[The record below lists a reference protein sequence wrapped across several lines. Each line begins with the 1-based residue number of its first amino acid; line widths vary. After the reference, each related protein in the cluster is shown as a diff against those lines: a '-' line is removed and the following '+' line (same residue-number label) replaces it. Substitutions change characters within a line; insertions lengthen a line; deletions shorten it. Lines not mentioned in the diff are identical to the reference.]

1 MNPSR
6 SIAIAIAIAVAAVGL
21 AAALPAQA
29 HKASDA
35 YMAFQVVGGDVDARI
50 DIALRDLDR
59 DLDLDT
65 DADDQLSWKEVRTRW
80 ADIAALA
87 RNDIRLSADGAR
99 CAPEP
104 ATTPVTA
111 ANAPALTE
119 HSDGHYAVLRMHWH
133 CGTPVHQLSVDY
145 ELFARSDPTHRGIV
159 RVGRPTRRAADA
171 ASASGPVGA
180 ADETPTQLA
189 VLSPG
194 NGWHRFRLPRPSASA
209 VPSTRA
215 SAVASASVPGSESAA
230 TAGAARVIDA
240 GRQMPRRAAPGRT
253 ADIAAAGIGHAVD
266 ADVDLS
272 GSDAASSSFFGFVR
286 EGIHHILIGYDHI
299 LFLLS
304 LLLPA
309 VWIRSRATDPRTG
322 LPRARWLPAADLRF
336 ASTNVLKVVTAFT
349 VAHSITL
356 ALSVFDIVDP
366 PSRWVES
373 VIAASVVLAALNNI
387 WPLVSEARW
396 KLTFVFGLV
405 HGFGFASALKDAGLA
420 HGALAGPLVG
430 FNVGVEIGQLCIVAV
445 VLPIA
450 WSLRGTRTYRGA
462 FAGGSLAI
470 AMVAG
475 LWLVQRAFDLSLI
488 AG

>member
-1 MNPSR
+1 MKR
-6 SIAIAIAIAVAAVGL
+6 IVL
-21 AAALPAQA
+21 ALAFASMLATPLAQA

-35 YMAFQVVGGDVDARI
+35 YVTLHVDGEVVDARI

-65 DADDQLSWKEVRTRW
+65 NADDQLSWKEVRTRW

-87 RNDIRLSADGAR
+87 RSDIRISADGAR
-99 CAPEP
+99 CTPDP
-104 ATTPVTA
+104 ASTPVTEP
-111 ANAPALTE
+111 NMPALTE
-119 HSDGHYAVLRMHWH
+119 HSDGTYAVLRTQWH
-133 CGTPVHQLSVDY
+133 CAAPVQQLSIEY
-145 ELFARSDPTHRGIV
+145 ELFAKTDPTHRGIA
-159 RVGRPTRRAADA
+159 RVSRADA
-171 ASASGPVGA
+171 SPDAPAP
-180 ADETPTQLA
+180 QLA

-194 NGWHRFRLPRPSASA
+194 NGWHRFKLPALPLPLPATAASDSA
-209 VPSTRA
+209 VEFVDTPA
-215 SAVASASVPGSESAA
+215 PAA
-230 TAGAARVIDA
+230 LPAPAARVQSDVD
-240 GRQMPRRAAPGRT
+240 T
-253 ADIAAAGIGHAVD
+253 AAADDSATS
-266 ADVDLS
+266 A
-272 GSDAASSSFFGFVR
+272 FFGFVR
-286 EGIHHILIGYDHI
+286 EGVHHILIGYDHI

-309 VWIRSRATDPRTG
+309 VWIRSAVTDPRTG
-322 LPRARWLPAADLRF
+322 VTRTRWLPSNNLRL
-336 ASTNVLKVVTAFT
+336 ALTNVLKVVTAFT

-356 ALSVFDIVDP
+356 ALSVLNIVNP

-373 VIAASVVLAALNNI
+373 IIAASVVLAALNNI
-387 WPLVSEARW
+387 WPLISEARW

-420 HGALAGPLVG
+420 KGALVGPLVG

-445 VLPIA
+445 VLPLA

-462 FAGGSLAI
+462 FAAGSLAI
-470 AMVAG
+470 AGVAG

>member
-1 MNPSR
+1 MNLHR
-6 SIAIAIAIAVAAVGL
+6 FALALTAAALL
-21 AAALPAQA
+21 AAAPAQA

-35 YMAFQVVGGDVDARI
+35 YVTLHVDGAVVDARI

-65 DADDQLSWKEVRTRW
+65 NADDQLSWKEVRMRW
-80 ADIAALA
+80 HDIAALT
-87 RNDIRLSADGAR
+87 RNDIRLSADGAG
-99 CAPEP
+99 CTPDPVATP
-104 ATTPVTA
+104 ASD

-119 HSDGHYAVLRMHWH
+119 HSDGTYAVLRTQWH
-133 CGTPVHQLSVDY
+133 CAAPVQALSVEY
-145 ELFARSDPTHRGIV
+145 ELFAKTDPTHRGIA
-159 RVGRPTRRAADA
+159 RVSRANAGADA
-171 ASASGPVGA
+171 PAP
-180 ADETPTQLA
+180 QLA

-194 NGWHRFRLPRPSASA
+194 NGWHRFTLPPLPAASTAPDRSASIA
-209 VPSTRA
+209 ETPA
-215 SAVASASVPGSESAA
+215 PIALAA
-230 TAGAARVIDA
+230 QAARPHAEADTAPADDA
-240 GRQMPRRAAPGRT
+240 P
-253 ADIAAAGIGHAVD
+253 
-266 ADVDLS
+266 
-272 GSDAASSSFFGFVR
+272 AASLWGFVR
-286 EGIHHILIGYDHI
+286 EGVHHILIGYDHI

-309 VWIRSRATDPRTG
+309 VWIRSAVTDPRTG
-322 LPRARWLPAADLRF
+322 VTRTRWIASNKLRL
-336 ASTNVLKVVTAFT
+336 ALTNVLKVVTAFT

-356 ALSVFDIVDP
+356 ALSVFDVVNP

-373 VIAASVVLAALNNI
+373 IIAASVVLAALNNI
-387 WPLVSEARW
+387 WPVISEARW

-420 HGALAGPLVG
+420 KGALAAPLVG

-450 WSLRGTRTYRGA
+450 WALRDTRTYRGA

-470 AMVAG
+470 AGVAG

>member
-1 MNPSR
+1 MTR
-6 SIAIAIAIAVAAVGL
+6 ARLVAL
-21 AAALPAQA
+21 AFAALLATPFAHA

-35 YMAFQVVGGDVDARI
+35 YLTLRVDGAVVDARI

-65 DADDQLSWKEVRTRW
+65 NADDRLSWKEVRTRW
-80 ADIAALA
+80 SDIAALA
-87 RNDIRLSADGAR
+87 RDDIRLSADGAR
-99 CAPEP
+99 CTPDAA
-104 ATTPVTA
+104 ATPTTD

-119 HSDGHYAVLRMHWH
+119 HSDGRYAVLRTQWH
-133 CGTPVHQLSVDY
+133 CAAPVRQLSVDY
-145 ELFARSDPTHRGIV
+145 ELFAKTDPTHRGIA
-159 RVGRPTRRAADA
+159 RVARTG
-171 ASASGPVGA
+171 ASTDGP
-180 ADETPTQLA
+180 PPLLA

-194 NGWHRFRLPRPSASA
+194 NGWHRFKLPAL
-209 VPSTRA
+209 
-215 SAVASASVPGSESAA
+215 AA
-230 TAGAARVIDA
+230 TAAV
-240 GRQMPRRAAPGRT
+240 AAPS
-253 ADIAAAGIGHAVD
+253 AAAIAETPAPAALPPVVAVPTQEADGATD
-266 ADVDLS
+266 AD
-272 GSDAASSSFFGFVR
+272 APPSSFVGFVR

-309 VWIRSRATDPRTG
+309 VWIRGAETDARTG
-322 LPRARWLPAADLRF
+322 VTCMRWKPSHDLRHAL
-336 ASTNVLKVVTAFT
+336 ASVLKVVTAFT

-356 ALSVFDIVDP
+356 ALSVLDVVNP

-373 VIAASVVLAALNNI
+373 VIAASVVLAALNNL
-387 WPLVSEARW
+387 WPVISEARW

-420 HGALAGPLVG
+420 KGALAGPLVG
-430 FNVGVEIGQLCIVAV
+430 FNLGVEIGQLCIVAI
-445 VLPIA
+445 VLPVA

-462 FAGGSLAI
+462 FAAGSLAI
-470 AMVAG
+470 AAVAG

>member
-1 MNPSR
+1 MSR
-6 SIAIAIAIAVAAVGL
+6 ARLLAALAFAAVL
-21 AAALPAQA
+21 ATPLAQA

-35 YMAFQVVGGDVDARI
+35 YVTLRVDGAVVDARI

-59 DLDLDT
+59 DLYLDT
-65 DADDQLSWKEVRTRW
+65 NADDQLSWKEVRTRW

-99 CAPEP
+99 CTPDP
-104 ATTPVTA
+104 AGTPVTD
-111 ANAPALTE
+111 ANTPALTE
-119 HSDGHYAVLRMHWH
+119 HSDGTYAVLRTQWH
-133 CGTPVHQLSVDY
+133 CAAPVQQLSVEY
-145 ELFARSDPTHRGIV
+145 ELFARTDPTHRGIA
-159 RVGRPTRRAADA
+159 RVARADA
-171 ASASGPVGA
+171 SADAPV
-180 ADETPTQLA
+180 PQLA

-194 NGWHRFRLPRPSASA
+194 NGWHRFKLPPLPIAASTATAASETPAAPASVQATASA
-209 VPSTRA
+209 LPD
-215 SAVASASVPGSESAA
+215 
-230 TAGAARVIDA
+230 TAGR
-240 GRQMPRRAAPGRT
+240 
-253 ADIAAAGIGHAVD
+253 D
-266 ADVDLS
+266 ADT
-272 GSDAASSSFFGFVR
+272 AAVEEAPSSSFFGFVR
-286 EGIHHILIGYDHI
+286 EGVHHILIGYDHI

-309 VWIRSRATDPRTG
+309 VWIRSAVTDPRTG
-322 LPRARWLPAADLRF
+322 LTRTRWVPSSNLKLAL
-336 ASTNVLKVVTAFT
+336 TNVLKVVTAFT

-356 ALSVFDIVDP
+356 ALSVLNIVNP

-373 VIAASVVLAALNNI
+373 IIAASVVLAALNNI
-387 WPLVSEARW
+387 WPLISEARW

-420 HGALAGPLVG
+420 KGALVGPLVG

-462 FAGGSLAI
+462 FAAGSLAI
-470 AMVAG
+470 AGVAG

>member
-1 MNPSR
+1 MNIRP
-6 SIAIAIAIAVAAVGL
+6 VV
-21 AAALPAQA
+21 AAALVACAAGAQA

-35 YMAFQVVGGDVDARI
+35 YVTLQVDGAVVGARV

-65 DADDQLSWKEVRTRW
+65 DADDRLSWKEVRTRW
-80 ADIAALA
+80 ADITALA
-87 RNDIRLSADGAR
+87 RDDIRLSADGHA
-99 CAPEP
+99 CPVEP
-104 ATTPVTA
+104 QPTPDATPA
-111 ANAPALTE
+111 ALAE
-119 HSDGHYAVLRMHWH
+119 HSDGHYAVLQMRWR
-133 CGTPVHQLSVDY
+133 CAAPVQQLSVDY
-145 ELFARSDPTHRGIV
+145 RLFARTDPTHRGIA
-159 RVGRPTRRAADA
+159 RVSRAGAD
-171 ASASGPVGA
+171 GA
-180 ADETPTQLA
+180 PQLA

-194 NGWHRFRLPRPSASA
+194 SGWHRFKLPALPEA
-209 VPSTRA
+209 VPS
-215 SAVASASVPGSESAA
+215 SAA
-230 TAGAARVIDA
+230 EPAPQATAL
-240 GRQMPRRAAPGRT
+240 AAPALPST
-253 ADIAAAGIGHAVD
+253 ATRVADNAEVADGAVSD
-266 ADVDLS
+266 AD
-272 GSDAASSSFFGFVR
+272 APPSSFIGFVR

-309 VWIRSRATDPRTG
+309 VWIRRREPDRRTG
-322 LPRARWLPAADLRF
+322 LERTRWRPATDLRA

-356 ALSVFDIVDP
+356 ALAVFNVVEP

-373 VIAASVVLAALNNI
+373 IIAASVVLAALNNI
-387 WPLVSEARW
+387 WPVISEARW

-420 HGALAGPLVG
+420 KGALVAPLVG
-430 FNVGVEIGQLCIVAV
+430 FNVGVEIGQLCIVAL

-470 AMVAG
+470 ATVAG
-475 LWLVQRAFDLSLI
+475 VWLVQRAFDLSLI

>member
-1 MNPSR
+1 MSR
-6 SIAIAIAIAVAAVGL
+6 VRLFAALVFAGVVAAPL
-21 AAALPAQA
+21 AQA

-35 YMAFQVVGGDVDARI
+35 YVTLHVDGAVVDARI

-65 DADDQLSWKEVRTRW
+65 NADDQLSWKEVRTRW
-80 ADIAALA
+80 ADIATLA

-99 CAPEP
+99 CTPDLAG
-104 ATTPVTA
+104 TPVTD
-111 ANAPALTE
+111 ANTPALTE
-119 HSDGHYAVLRMHWH
+119 HSDGTYAVLRTQWH
-133 CGTPVHQLSVDY
+133 CPAPVQQLSVEY
-145 ELFARSDPTHRGIV
+145 ELFAKTDPTHRGIA
-159 RVGRPTRRAADA
+159 RVSRANAAADA
-171 ASASGPVGA
+171 PAP
-180 ADETPTQLA
+180 QLA

-194 NGWHRFRLPRPSASA
+194 NGWHRFKLPSLPAA
-209 VPSTRA
+209 
-215 SAVASASVPGSESAA
+215 AA
-230 TAGAARVIDA
+230 TASET
-240 GRQMPRRAAPGRT
+240 PAPP
-253 ADIAAAGIGHAVD
+253 ALMQPAP
-266 ADVDLS
+266 
-272 GSDAASSSFFGFVR
+272 DAASRDADTASVDEAPTASFFGFVR
-286 EGIHHILIGYDHI
+286 EGVHHILIGYDHI

-309 VWIRSRATDPRTG
+309 VWIRSAVTDPRTG
-322 LPRARWLPAADLRF
+322 LTRTRWVPSNNLKLAL
-336 ASTNVLKVVTAFT
+336 TNVLKVVTAFT

-356 ALSVFDIVDP
+356 ALSVLNIVNP

-373 VIAASVVLAALNNI
+373 IIAASVVLAALNNI
-387 WPLVSEARW
+387 WPLISEARW

-405 HGFGFASALKDAGLA
+405 HGFGFAAALKDAGLA
-420 HGALAGPLVG
+420 KGALVGPLVG

-462 FAGGSLAI
+462 FAAGSLAI
-470 AMVAG
+470 AGVAG

>member
-1 MNPSR
+1 MKR
-6 SIAIAIAIAVAAVGL
+6 ACLLALLL
-21 AAALPAQA
+21 AAAPFAWG

-35 YMAFQVVGGDVDARI
+35 YVTLQVVGSDVDARI

-65 DADDQLSWKEVRTRW
+65 NADDQLSWKEVRTHW
-80 ADIAALA
+80 PDIAALA
-87 RNDIRLSADGAR
+87 RNGLRLSADGTR
-99 CAPEP
+99 C
-104 ATTPVTA
+104 TPDAASTPPTE
-111 ANAPALTE
+111 ANAPALTG
-119 HSDGHYAVLRMHWH
+119 HSDGRYAVLHLQWH
-133 CGTPVHQLSVDY
+133 CAAPVQALSVDY
-145 ELFARSDPTHRGIV
+145 ELFAKTDPTHRGIA
-159 RVGRPTRRAADA
+159 RVSRAGAVPD
-171 ASASGPVGA
+171 GPA
-180 ADETPTQLA
+180 PQLA

-194 NGWHRFRLPRPSASA
+194 SGWHRFRLPALPVAPAPEVATNVSASPA
-209 VPSTRA
+209 P
-215 SAVASASVPGSESAA
+215 VAMSGTPAPLQADADAAPPPESAA
-230 TAGAARVIDA
+230 STF
-240 GRQMPRRAAPGRT
+240 
-253 ADIAAAGIGHAVD
+253 
-266 ADVDLS
+266 L
-272 GSDAASSSFFGFVR
+272 GFVR

-309 VWIRSRATDPRTG
+309 VWIRSAVADPRTG
-322 LPRARWLPAADLRF
+322 VTRTRWLPSHNLRL
-336 ASTNVLKVVTAFT
+336 ALGNVLKVVTAFT

-356 ALSVFDIVDP
+356 ALSVSNVVNP

-373 VIAASVVLAALNNI
+373 IIAASVVLAALNNI
-387 WPLVSEARW
+387 WPLISEARW

-420 HGALAGPLVG
+420 KGALVAPLVG
-430 FNVGVEIGQLCIVAV
+430 FNVGVEIGQLCIVAG
-445 VLPIA
+445 VLPLA

-470 AMVAG
+470 AAVAG

>member
-1 MNPSR
+1 VKR
-6 SIAIAIAIAVAAVGL
+6 LAILL
-21 AAALPAQA
+21 ALTCTALLAEA

-35 YMAFQVVGGDVDARI
+35 YVTLHVDGAVIDARI

-65 DADDQLSWKEVRTRW
+65 NADDQLSWKEVRTRW

-87 RNDIRLSADGAR
+87 RTDIRLSADGTR
-99 CAPEP
+99 CTPDPADTP
-104 ATTPVTA
+104 ATDA
-111 ANAPALTE
+111 DAPALTE
-119 HSDGHYAVLRMHWH
+119 HSDGTYAVLRTRWQ
-133 CGTPVHQLSVDY
+133 CTAPVRQLSVEY
-145 ELFARSDPTHRGIV
+145 ELFAKTDPTHRGIA
-159 RVGRPTRRAADA
+159 RVSRAGSVDPAGDA
-171 ASASGPVGA
+171 PAP
-180 ADETPTQLA
+180 ELA

-194 NGWHRFRLPRPSASA
+194 NGWHRFKLPPLPALPVA
-209 VPSTRA
+209 PSTGAVVQAPVPAPLPAPAARA
-215 SAVASASVPGSESAA
+215 AADADTA
-230 TAGAARVIDA
+230 TADE
-240 GRQMPRRAAPGRT
+240 AAP
-253 ADIAAAGIGHAVD
+253 
-266 ADVDLS
+266 
-272 GSDAASSSFFGFVR
+272 SSFVGFVR
-286 EGIHHILIGYDHI
+286 EGVHHILIGYDHI

-309 VWIRSRATDPRTG
+309 VWIRSAVTDPRTG
-322 LPRARWLPAADLRF
+322 VTRTRWIPSSNLRL
-336 ASTNVLKVVTAFT
+336 ALANVLKVVTAFT

-356 ALSVFDIVDP
+356 ALSVLDVVNP

-373 VIAASVVLAALNNI
+373 IIAASVVLAALNNI
-387 WPLVSEARW
+387 WPLISEARW

-420 HGALAGPLVG
+420 KGALAGPLVG

-470 AMVAG
+470 AAVAG
-475 LWLVQRAFDLSLI
+475 LWFVQRAFDLSLI

>member
-1 MNPSR
+1 MNR
-6 SIAIAIAIAVAAVGL
+6 ARIAAALAVVALVS
-21 AAALPAQA
+21 ALPAQA

-35 YMAFQVVGGDVDARI
+35 YVTLHVDGATVDARI

-59 DLDLDT
+59 DLALDT

-104 ATTPVTA
+104 ASTPATD
-111 ANAPALTE
+111 ANTPALTE
-119 HSDGHYAVLRMHWH
+119 HSDGTYAVLRTQWH
-133 CGTPVHQLSVDY
+133 CAAPVQQLSVEY
-145 ELFARSDPTHRGIV
+145 ELFAKTDPTHRGIA
-159 RVGRPTRRAADA
+159 RVSRTDTSADA
-171 ASASGPVGA
+171 PAP
-180 ADETPTQLA
+180 QLA

-194 NGWHRFRLPRPSASA
+194 NGWHRFKLPPLPAA
-209 VPSTRA
+209 ATPTPAAADVVQTPA
-215 SAVASASVPGSESAA
+215 PVASPAVTTTTTRDADTTA
-230 TAGAARVIDA
+230 TATDDA
-240 GRQMPRRAAPGRT
+240 PT
-253 ADIAAAGIGHAVD
+253 
-266 ADVDLS
+266 
-272 GSDAASSSFFGFVR
+272 SSFFGFIR
-286 EGIHHILIGYDHI
+286 EGVHHILIGYDHI

-309 VWIRSRATDPRTG
+309 VWIRSAVTDPRTG
-322 LPRARWLPAADLRF
+322 VTRTRWLPSENLRL
-336 ASTNVLKVVTAFT
+336 ALTNVLKVVTAFT
-349 VAHSITL
+349 IAHSITL
-356 ALSVFDIVDP
+356 ALSVLDIVNP

-373 VIAASVVLAALNNI
+373 IIAASVVLAALNNI
-387 WPLVSEARW
+387 WPLISEARW

-420 HGALAGPLVG
+420 KGALAGPLVG

-445 VLPIA
+445 VLPLA
-450 WSLRGTRTYRGA
+450 WSLRHTRTYRGA
-462 FAGGSLAI
+462 FAAGSLAI
-470 AMVAG
+470 AGVAG

>member
-1 MNPSR
+1 MKR
-6 SIAIAIAIAVAAVGL
+6 IALALAF
-21 AAALPAQA
+21 AAALTPSLAHA

-35 YMAFQVVGGDVDARI
+35 YVTLHVAGADVDARI

-65 DADDQLSWKEVRTRW
+65 NADDQLSWKEVRTRW

-87 RNDIRLSADGAR
+87 RTDIRLSADGAR
-99 CAPEP
+99 CTP
-104 ATTPVTA
+104 AAAGTPVTD

-119 HSDGHYAVLRMHWH
+119 HSDGTYAVLRTQWH
-133 CGTPVHQLSVDY
+133 CAAPVQQLSVEY
-145 ELFARSDPTHRGIV
+145 ELFASTDPTHRGIA
-159 RVGRPTRRAADA
+159 RVSRADA
-171 ASASGPVGA
+171 ASEA
-180 ADETPTQLA
+180 AAPQLA

-194 NGWHRFRLPRPSASA
+194 NGWHRFKLTPLPLPPVAAS
-209 VPSTRA
+209 
-215 SAVASASVPGSESAA
+215 SAVATLDQTPAPATLAVPA
-230 TAGAARVIDA
+230 TGAPV
-240 GRQMPRRAAPGRT
+240 
-253 ADIAAAGIGHAVD
+253 
-266 ADVDLS
+266 DVDTV
-272 GSDAASSSFFGFVR
+272 AADDSATSAFFGFVR
-286 EGIHHILIGYDHI
+286 EGVHHILIGYDHI

-309 VWIRSRATDPRTG
+309 VWIRSALTDPRTG
-322 LPRARWLPAADLRF
+322 VTRTRWIPSDNLRL
-336 ASTNVLKVVTAFT
+336 ALTNVLKVVTAFT

-356 ALSVFDIVDP
+356 ALSVLDIVNP

-373 VIAASVVLAALNNI
+373 IIAASVVLAALNNI
-387 WPLVSEARW
+387 WPLISEARW

-420 HGALAGPLVG
+420 KGALVGPLVG

-445 VLPIA
+445 VLPLA

-470 AMVAG
+470 ATVAG
-475 LWLVQRAFDLSLI
+475 LWFVQRAFDLSLI

>member
-1 MNPSR
+1 MKR
-6 SIAIAIAIAVAAVGL
+6 LFLALAALLVAAH
-21 AAALPAQA
+21 AHA

-35 YMAFQVVGGDVDARI
+35 YVTLRVDGATVDARV

-87 RNDIRLSADGAR
+87 RTGIRLSADGAR
-99 CAPEP
+99 CTPE
-104 ATTPVTA
+104 A
-111 ANAPALTE
+111 ADAPALTQ
-119 HSDGHYAVLRMHWH
+119 HSDGTYAALRIQWQ
-133 CGTPVHQLSVDY
+133 CAAPVQLLSVDY
-145 ELFARSDPTHRGIV
+145 QLFAKTDPTHRGIA
-159 RVGRPTRRAADA
+159 RVARADA
-171 ASASGPVGA
+171 SAM
-180 ADETPTQLA
+180 QLA

-194 NGWHRFRLPRPSASA
+194 NGWHRFRLPALP
-209 VPSTRA
+209 V
-215 SAVASASVPGSESAA
+215 AA
-230 TAGAARVIDA
+230 TAGASAAVMPATPVPAAQPEADTGAAEDA
-240 GRQMPRRAAPGRT
+240 PP
-253 ADIAAAGIGHAVD
+253 
-266 ADVDLS
+266 
-272 GSDAASSSFFGFVR
+272 SSFLGFVR
-286 EGIHHILIGYDHI
+286 EGVHHILIGYDHI

-309 VWIRSRATDPRTG
+309 VWIRSAVADPRTG
-322 LPRARWLPAADLRF
+322 VTRTRWLPARSLRP
-336 ASTNVLKVVTAFT
+336 ALANVLKVVTAFT

-356 ALSVFDIVDP
+356 ALSVLDIVDP

-373 VIAASVVLAALNNI
+373 IIAASVVLAALNNI
-387 WPLVSEARW
+387 WPVISEARW

-420 HGALAGPLVG
+420 KGALAGPLVG

-445 VLPIA
+445 VLPLA
-450 WSLRGTRTYRGA
+450 WTLRGTRTYRGA

-470 AMVAG
+470 AGVAG

>member
-1 MNPSR
+1 MKR
-6 SIAIAIAIAVAAVGL
+6 LFLAL
-21 AAALPAQA
+21 AALILAAHAHA

-35 YMAFQVVGGDVDARI
+35 YVTLRVDGATVDARI

-87 RNDIRLSADGAR
+87 RTDIRLSADGAR
-99 CAPEP
+99 CTPE
-104 ATTPVTA
+104 A
-111 ANAPALTE
+111 ADAPALTQ
-119 HSDGHYAVLRMHWH
+119 HSDGTYAVLRMQWQ
-133 CGTPVHQLSVDY
+133 CMAPVQQLGVDY
-145 ELFARSDPTHRGIV
+145 RIFATTDPTHRGIA
-159 RVGRPTRRAADA
+159 RVARADA
-171 ASASGPVGA
+171 S
-180 ADETPTQLA
+180 TLQLA

-194 NGWHRFRLPRPSASA
+194 KGWHRFRLPALP
-209 VPSTRA
+209 V
-215 SAVASASVPGSESAA
+215 AA
-230 TAGAARVIDA
+230 TAS
-240 GRQMPRRAAPGRT
+240 
-253 ADIAAAGIGHAVD
+253 AAAAD
-266 ADVDLS
+266 APAPVAQPEADTAAAE
-272 GSDAASSSFFGFVR
+272 DAPPWSFPGFVR
-286 EGIHHILIGYDHI
+286 EGVHHILIGYDHI

-309 VWIRSRATDPRTG
+309 VWTRSAVTDPRTG
-322 LPRARWLPAADLRF
+322 VTRTRWLPARNLRL
-336 ASTNVLKVVTAFT
+336 ALTNVLKVVTAFT

-356 ALSVFDIVDP
+356 ALSVLDIVNP

-373 VIAASVVLAALNNI
+373 IIAASVVLAALNNI
-387 WPLVSEARW
+387 WPVISEARW

-420 HGALAGPLVG
+420 KGALVGPLVG
-430 FNVGVEIGQLCIVAV
+430 FNVGVEIGQLCIVAL
-445 VLPIA
+445 VLPVA

-470 AMVAG
+470 AGVAG

>member
-1 MNPSR
+1 MKRLALALVSL
-6 SIAIAIAIAVAAVGL
+6 L
-21 AAALPAQA
+21 AAAHVHA

-35 YMAFQVVGGDVDARI
+35 YVTLHVDGAVVDARI

-65 DADDQLSWKEVRTRW
+65 NADDQLSWKEVRTRW

-87 RNDIRLSADGAR
+87 RNDIRLSADGTR
-99 CAPEP
+99 CTPDAAAAP
-104 ATTPVTA
+104 ATPVTD

-119 HSDGHYAVLRMHWH
+119 HSDGTYAVLRTQWH
-133 CGTPVHQLSVDY
+133 CAAPVQQLSVDY
-145 ELFARSDPTHRGIV
+145 QLFARTDPTHRGIA
-159 RVGRPTRRAADA
+159 RVSRADA
-171 ASASGPVGA
+171 GA
-180 ADETPTQLA
+180 DAPAPQLA

-194 NGWHRFRLPRPSASA
+194 NGWHRFRLPALPSAA
-209 VPSTRA
+209 PA
-215 SAVASASVPGSESAA
+215 SAAVAGPAETPTPALAAIVAPAPIVQPDADTSAA
-230 TAGAARVIDA
+230 EDA
-240 GRQMPRRAAPGRT
+240 PP
-253 ADIAAAGIGHAVD
+253 
-266 ADVDLS
+266 
-272 GSDAASSSFFGFVR
+272 SSFTGFVR
-286 EGIHHILIGYDHI
+286 EGVHHILIGYDHI

-309 VWIRSRATDPRTG
+309 VWIRSAVTDPRTG
-322 LPRARWLPAADLRF
+322 VSRTRWIPSNNLKLAL
-336 ASTNVLKVVTAFT
+336 TNVLKVVTAFT

-356 ALSVFDIVDP
+356 ALSVLNIVNP
-366 PSRWVES
+366 PTRWVES
-373 VIAASVVLAALNNI
+373 IIAASVVLAALNNI
-387 WPLVSEARW
+387 WPLISEARW

-420 HGALAGPLVG
+420 KGALVGPLVG

-450 WSLRGTRTYRGA
+450 WSLRDTRTYRGA
-462 FAGGSLAI
+462 FAAGSLAI
-470 AMVAG
+470 AAVAG